1 VIFQNQTN
9 SAHPSLRAQKKLE
22 SELRARGNP
31 ECQRALSPAADPL
44 LKIFNAR
51 QKIGQSFNEAKEAEK
66 MAGER
71 LREADTLF
79 AAAAADK
86 VRAADLL
93 DNLSIA
99 VAEFEPLRK
108 KLSQEQRQI
117 FDKTQQVITQH
128 KVRKNPSQ
136 GEWER

>member
-1 VIFQNQTN
+1 
-9 SAHPSLRAQKKLE
+9 
-22 SELRARGNP
+22 
-31 ECQRALSPAADPL
+31 
-44 LKIFNAR
+44 
-51 QKIGQSFNEAKEAEK
+51 

-136 GEWER
+136 GERER